1 MIAPMTK
8 YSFILLS
15 GMQDSLM
22 DTLQETG
29 LVDISRSSKPVD
41 DHSRELV
48 AEIELLDGLIKGLQ
62 KAEVPEGTEP
72 EYIDGDIEHLAG
84 GMLMRYSDD
93 AVEMDAIRKQIHQ
106 LKIWG
111 NFNPDILKKLDQA
124 GVPIHFHSL
133 PTKQFKPNWAD
144 EYPLSVI
151 DTDKTHTWFVVAGE
165 DSLPGE
171 IPLPTQNAAQLEK
184 DLRDRENHYS
194 HVLARVASAKARIPE
209 LEEKRARCY
218 SELDKYLAGCTAV
231 PAAEDTLLTYVGYAP
246 TESEEEI
253 SAKLDQ
259 AGFLYIKENAKVED
273 N

>member
-72 EYIDGDIEHLAG
+72 EYIDGDIERLAG

-93 AVEMDAIRKQIHQ
+93 AVEMDASVNRSTSSRSGAISTLISSKSWIR
-106 LKIWG
+106 
-111 NFNPDILKKLDQA
+111 PA
-124 GVPIHFHSL
+124 CPSTSTPSPPSSSSPIG
-133 PTKQFKPNWAD
+133 PMN
-144 EYPLSVI
+144 
-151 DTDKTHTWFVVAGE
+151 
-165 DSLPGE
+165 
-171 IPLPTQNAAQLEK
+171 
-184 DLRDRENHYS
+184 
-194 HVLARVASAKARIPE
+194 
-209 LEEKRARCY
+209 
-218 SELDKYLAGCTAV
+218 
-231 PAAEDTLLTYVGYAP
+231 TLFP
-246 TESEEEI
+246 
-253 SAKLDQ
+253 
-259 AGFLYIKENAKVED
+259 
-273 N
+273 